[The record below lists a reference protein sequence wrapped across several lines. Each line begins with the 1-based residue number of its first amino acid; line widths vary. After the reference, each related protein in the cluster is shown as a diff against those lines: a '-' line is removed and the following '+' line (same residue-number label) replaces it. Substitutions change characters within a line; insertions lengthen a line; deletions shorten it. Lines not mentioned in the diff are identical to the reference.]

1 LLLYNF
7 CVLLF
12 QRDCIQFAINAKPR
26 QRFMP
31 EDKSTISYKMWVL
44 VESKPFEI
52 TIMVLIALNAVVLMM
67 SVSDSTWKMCFY
79 YIVMVDDH
87 LEHHSATIINNTITT
102 TITIIISIT
111 ATIINIIIIIII
123 TIINLIIIIT
133 IIITII
139 IITII
144 NIIISNTIT
153 KTITIIITIIT
164 IIINIITLIT
174 IINIS

>member
-1 LLLYNF
+1 LLLFNF
-7 CVLLF
+7 CVVSF

-67 SVSDSTWKMCFY
+67 SVSDSTWRICFY
-79 YIVMVDDH
+79 YIVMVDDY
-87 LEHHSATIINNTITT
+87 LEHHSATIINNTIMT

-123 TIINLIIIIT
+123 TIINLIIIT